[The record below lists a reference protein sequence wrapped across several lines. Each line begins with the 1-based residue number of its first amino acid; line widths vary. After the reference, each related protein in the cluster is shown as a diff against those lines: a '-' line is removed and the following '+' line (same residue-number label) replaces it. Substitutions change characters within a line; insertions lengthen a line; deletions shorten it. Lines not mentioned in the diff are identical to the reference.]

1 MKNILRTTGG
11 LLAALLLFS
20 QCQDDFL
27 DVANPNEIDAKNFFQ
42 TMSDLDL
49 VLTSVY
55 SAQKTQELYGADF
68 LPKVSYG
75 LPKTAN
81 QDWLG
86 TNGWNQMYRNEV
98 TPENDLIDNFWQG
111 FYRGVARAND
121 FLTNVDQFVEENQA
135 TLTPENLARIEEMR
149 GEARYWRAFDYFHLI
164 RLWGEKMPAL
174 DPSAAGVPLIL
185 EIPATREEMA
195 VSRATVGQVYEQII
209 ADLLAAEA
217 ALPDSWEGPDLARVD
232 AFAAKATL
240 AEVYMNFNDYAAAN
254 GYLEEIVNDGSFSL
268 VPFEDYQDLFNGE
281 NEFSSESLL
290 EINFS
295 TDLQENMW
303 QGGLGTNLALQI
315 APKGTGWS
323 NVYPH
328 DVNVLRFGDD
338 PRLRVNMLEPGVDS
352 VVFGDG
358 KWKILEPM
366 VGDEGALGWSFKKY
380 VPIEYSVYSTNRNF
394 GANVLVYRL
403 AGAYLMYAETQNALG
418 NDDVALDYL
427 NRVRRRAYGGD
438 PTTPSAEADL
448 TGLAGD
454 ALRDAIYEE
463 RFLELFAEGHR
474 WYDIIRWGIAEE
486 EIAKYPTVRSGP
498 VLFNPERDYYFP
510 IPQAE
515 LDNNPNIRQSTGYGG
530 DGG

>member
-1 MKNILRTTGG
+1 MKNIVKNTAWLLTTV
-11 LLAALLLFS
+11 LLFA

-27 DVANPNEIDAKNFFQ
+27 DVANPNEIDETVFFQ
-42 TMSDLDL
+42 SMNDLDL

-55 SAQKTQELYGADF
+55 SAQKTEELYGADL

-98 TPENDLIDNFWQG
+98 TPENDLIDNFWLG

-121 FLTNVDQFVEENQA
+121 FIDNADRFIEENELSEDD
-135 TLTPENLARIEEMR
+135 LTRVNQMK
-149 GEARYWRAFDYFHLI
+149 GEAQALRAFDYFHLI
-164 RLWGEKMPAL
+164 RLWGEKGPAV
-174 DPSAAGVPLIL
+174 DSTAAGVPLIR
-185 EIPATREEMA
+185 EIAPTRDDMFVE
-195 VSRATVGQVYEQII
+195 RASVGAIYEQII
-209 ADLLAAEA
+209 SDLEAAEA
-217 ALPDSWEGPDLARVD
+217 VLPESWAGEDLARID
-232 AFAAKATL
+232 AFAVKSML
-240 AEVYMNFNDYAAAN
+240 AEVYMNFQDYTKAN
-254 GYLEEIVNDGSFSL
+254 QYLEEIINSGQFSL
-268 VPFEDYQDLFNGE
+268 VPFEAYQGLFNGE
-281 NEFSSESLL
+281 NEFSEESLF

-303 QGGLGTNLALQI
+303 AGGLGSNLALQI

-358 KWKILEPM
+358 EKRVLERM
-366 VGDEGALGWSFKKY
+366 VGDAGALGWSFKKY
-380 VPIEYSVYSTNRNF
+380 VPLDYSVYSTNRNF
-394 GANVLVYRL
+394 GANVIIYRL
-403 AGAYLMYAETQNALG
+403 AGTYLMYAEALNALG
-418 NDDVALDYL
+418 SDAQALEYM
-427 NRVRRRAYGGD
+427 NKVRRRAYGLNPD
-438 PTTPSAEADL
+438 TPAPAVDY
-448 TGLAGD
+448 TGLAGTQ
-454 ALRDAIYEE
+454 LRDAIREE

-474 WYDIIRWGIAEE
+474 WYDIIRWGIAAE
-486 EIAKYPTVRSGP
+486 EIAKYPSVRSGP
-498 VLFNPERDYYFP
+498 VLFSERDYYFP

-515 LDNNPNIRQSTGYGG
+515 LDANPNIKQSTGYGG
-530 DGG
+530 GG

>member
-1 MKNILRTTGG
+1 MKNILKTTGC
-11 LLAALLLFS
+11 LLAVLLLFNR
-20 QCQDDFL
+20 CQDDFL
-27 DVANPNEIDAKNFFQ
+27 DVANPNEIDIKNFFQ

-55 SAQKTQELYGADF
+55 SAQKTEELYGADF

-86 TNGWNQMYRNEV
+86 TDGWNQMYRNEV
-98 TPENDLIDNFWQG
+98 TPENDLIDNFWRG

-121 FLTNVDQFVEENQA
+121 FLTNVDRFVEENQA
-135 TLTPENLARIEEMR
+135 TLTPENLARIEVMR

-164 RLWGEKMPAL
+164 RLWGEKL
-174 DPSAAGVPLIL
+174 PSVDANAAGVPLIL
-185 EIPATREEMA
+185 EIAPTREDML
-195 VSRATVGQVYEQII
+195 VSRATVGQIYERII
-209 ADLLAAEA
+209 ADLQAAEA
-217 ALPDSWEGPDLARVD
+217 VLPDSWEGEDLARVD
-232 AFAAKATL
+232 AYAAKATL
-240 AEVYMNFNDYAAAN
+240 ADVYLNFNDYATAN
-254 GYLEEIVNDGSFSL
+254 GYLEQIINSGEFSL
-268 VPFEDYQDLFNGE
+268 VPFADYQDLFNGE

-303 QGGLGTNLALQI
+303 DGGLGTNLALQI

-328 DVNVLRFGDD
+328 DVNVLRFGND

-358 KWKILEPM
+358 KWKILERM

-394 GANVLVYRL
+394 GANVIIYRL
-403 AGAYLMYAETQNALG
+403 ADTYLKYAEAQNALG
-418 NDDVALDYL
+418 NDAVALDYV

-438 PTTPSAEADL
+438 PGTPSAEADL
-448 TGLAGD
+448 TGLAGT
-454 ALRDAIYEE
+454 ALRDAIREE
-463 RFLELFAEGHR
+463 RFLELFAEGYR
-474 WYDIIRWGIAEE
+474 WYDLIRWGIAAEE
-486 EIAKYPTVRSGP
+486 VAKYPTVRSGP
-498 VLFNPERDYYFP
+498 VIFNDRDYYFP

-515 LDNNPNIRQSTGYGG
+515 LDANPNMQQSTGYGG
-530 DGG
+530 SGG